1 MTDIPTE
8 TNGHRPE
15 WPFDLTPIPEQGGP
29 IDDKP
34 RADVVDGA
42 EVVSLDT
49 ARERRH
55 PYPPT
60 PAAPEQD
67 PRVLQGEVI
76 RVDLPGGVDRDWRAE
91 LEEKNRTRR
100 PVVPLW
106 LRSRTEAIETLTWA
120 GEYGAYVAG
129 YQLSRTPLYAGRL
142 AARSPRGLAR
152 LIYGMVRWTFDL
164 EGEPVRLTAVQK
176 ADPEAYLKLSRQR
189 DSRVRLRV
197 WVTGAALVTLL
208 IASLIVASAPTVAQ
222 WSALAV
228 ALAVLGVI
236 GRPADRPLIDRAVLP
251 TRVEKLTSDIVVR
264 ALTVLGVSGLNAKAD
279 VNFVAPITR
288 EGPGWRADVDL
299 PYGVTVTDVMDKRER
314 LASALRRPLGCI
326 WPEGDSS
333 IHEGRLILWVGDKD
347 LSKTLVKSPLEKASS
362 HDVFK
367 GVPFG
372 NDPRGRLVTVPIIEH
387 NILIGSQPGQGKTA
401 SVRELAAGLV
411 LDISTEPW
419 FHELKG
425 TGDLDPY
432 EQVCHRYVSGI
443 DDAAIGY
450 AADSLALLRKEV
462 MRRAAALKALPADL
476 CPDRKVTRQIADKRS
491 LGLHPLVAIFDE
503 CQNLFAHPDYG
514 AKAGEDAEFIIK
526 LGRALGVVLILAT
539 QRPDKDSLP
548 TGISANVSIRFCL
561 RVAGQLENDMILG
574 TSAYKNGI
582 RATVFQPKADAGT
595 GYLVGATPMA
605 KVVKAAYLDTPA
617 TQRIADRA
625 HALRAAAGV
634 LSGHATGQQPEA
646 TAPAYDLLADIAAVL
661 AAGEAKVWNEIV
673 VDRLAELR
681 PETYGPWAEQEGSA
695 KTAQLTGAL
704 KPYGIKTGQVW
715 GTPKEGGKGA
725 NRIGIVRDDIL
736 NAITERDGKK
746 GSGAIS

>member
-15 WPFDLTPIPEQGGP
+15 WPFDLAAIPEQGGP
-29 IDDKP
+29 VDNDP
-34 RADVVDGA
+34 RGDGADGA

-60 PAAPEQD
+60 APEQD

-76 RVDLPGGVDRDWRAE
+76 RVDLPSGVDHDWRAE

-120 GEYGAYVAG
+120 GQYGAYVAG
-129 YQLSRTPLYAGRL
+129 YQLTRTPLYAGRL

-197 WVTGAALVTLL
+197 WVTGSALVTLL
-208 IASLIVASAPTVAQ
+208 IAAILVATAPTVAQ
-222 WSALAV
+222 WAALAV

-264 ALTVLGVSGLNAKAD
+264 ALTALGVSGLNAKAD

-443 DDAAIGY
+443 DDAAIAY

-503 CQNLFAHPDYG
+503 CQNLFAHPEYG

-646 TAPAYDLLADIAAVL
+646 SAPAYDLLADIAAVL
-661 AAGEAKVWNEIV
+661 AAGEAKIWNEVV

-681 PETYGPWAEQEGSA
+681 PEVYGPWAEQEGSA

-746 GSGAIS
+746 GPGAGS